1 MSTSKKSY
9 LLHAA
14 EQLKSFLQR
23 PENRGKPLDK
33 AFISWYIEARYGR
46 EFTSKVVDGCRDRGI
61 DAILK
66 EGETT
71 VIIQSK
77 YETSPRASIVN
88 SKDLSDFEDVAQV
101 ITDPKGDELFK
112 KWLTK
117 VRKPLQIHY
126 RRIRKRALSD
136 PGSVRFDFITTK
148 RAPLPVNE
156 PLNIVDIE
164 RVAHLW
170 FLYQEGFTPPI
181 ESIKLD
187 FEDVWGTG
195 LSSSDY
201 RTYVG
206 RADVRSLIRLM
217 DKDENERLFAQNVR
231 TDLRS
236 RVNEDILKSYIEN
249 PDTFWL
255 GNNGIYIV
263 CGSAKLDGKTLELN
277 YPSVINGS
285 QTLHSIYSHGGPWHG
300 CEILVRVLVMDI
312 KGERDLLKKIIQR
325 ANNQNPMKAM
335 NLAAHNHEQLIIAQ
349 YLDRFSIFYERREK
363 EWRNEKKF
371 LMDEYI
377 SVNLKEVAQWLAV
390 TGSKPLIGSA
400 RSSPGSLF
408 QDKKVYEKLF
418 GKYGKAS
425 KVQNLDQLARAVWAG
440 IFVKRLVRRIS
451 SPNLKSQAKIVHLLL
466 VRAVFEAISG
476 ISRSVISEGLKLH
489 SFNEP
494 SPQTI
499 RLAKRVVRLCVSHQR
514 ALQRRKGKLDLSNVF
529 KRNDLT
535 ANIYRKTVNRAL
547 LDRFQRILEPVVEG
561 AN

>member
-1 MSTSKKSY
+1 MATSKKSY

-23 PENRGKPLDK
+23 PENRGKPLER
-33 AFISWYIEARYGR
+33 AFISWYIEARYGKEHAKR
-46 EFTSKVVDGCRDRGI
+46 VVDGCRDRGI
-61 DAILK
+61 DAIVK
-66 EGETT
+66 EGEVT
-71 VIIQSK
+71 VILQSK
-77 YETSPRASIVN
+77 YETSPRVSAVSG
-88 SKDLSDFEDVAQV
+88 KELSDFEEVAQV
-101 ITDPKGDELFK
+101 LTNPKGDEQFK
-112 KWLTK
+112 HWLTK
-117 VRKPLQIHY
+117 VRKPLQAHY
-126 RRIRKRALSD
+126 RRIRKKALTH
-136 PGSVRFDFITTK
+136 PETVRFDFITTK
-148 RAPLPVNE
+148 RLIVSVSE

-170 FLYQEGFTPPI
+170 FLFQEGFTPTI
-181 ESIKLD
+181 ESIKVD
-187 FEDVWGTG
+187 FLDVWGTG

-236 RVNEDILKSYIEN
+236 RVNGEILKSYIDN

-263 CGSAKLDGKTLELN
+263 CGGAKLDGKTLELN

-300 CEILVRVLVMDI
+300 CEILIRVLVMDI

-335 NLAAHNHEQLIIAQ
+335 NLAAHNHEQLVIAQ

-363 EWRNEKKF
+363 EWRNEKKL

-377 SVNLKEVAQWLAV
+377 SVSLKEIAQWLAV
-390 TGSKPLIGSA
+390 TGTKPLIGSA
-400 RSSPGSLF
+400 RSSPGILF
-408 QDKKVYEKLF
+408 QDKNVYKKLF
-418 GKYGKAS
+418 GKYEKGVS
-425 KVQNLDQLARAVWAG
+425 PQSLNHLARAVWAG
-440 IFVKRLVRRIS
+440 IFVKRLVRRIP
-451 SPNLKSQAKIVHLLL
+451 PNLKSQAMIVHLLL
-466 VRAVFEAISG
+466 VRTVFEGLSSTHRNTIDS
-476 ISRSVISEGLKLH
+476 GLKLH

-494 SPQTI
+494 SLRTI
-499 RLAKRVVRLCVSHQR
+499 RLAKRVVRLCVKQQR
-514 ALQRRKGKLDLSNVF
+514 ALQRRKEKLDLSNVF

-535 ANIYRKTVNRAL
+535 ASIYRKTVNRSL
-547 LDRFQRILEPVVEG
+547 KGQFQRALNPIVG
-561 AN
+561 GG